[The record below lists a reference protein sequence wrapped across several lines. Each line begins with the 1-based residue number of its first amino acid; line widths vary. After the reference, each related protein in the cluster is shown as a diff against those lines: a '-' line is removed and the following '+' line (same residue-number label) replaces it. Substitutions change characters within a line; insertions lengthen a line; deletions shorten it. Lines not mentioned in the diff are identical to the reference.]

1 MRWFASL
8 GWTLGLGWMLM
19 ATAQAGTGLVYH
31 PDFLLHDAG
40 AGHPERPDR
49 LRAIVA
55 HLESTGLNARL
66 TPIEARAAELEWINR
81 VHTPEYVTRLAAAQA
96 HAPVQLDPDTRMAPD
111 SLRIAILAT
120 GGVLAAVDAVMAG
133 KVRNAFVAARP
144 PGHHALPD
152 RAMGF
157 CFINHVLVAARYIQA
172 HYRLARVLIVD
183 WDVHHGNGTAAVAAT
198 DPSILYFSTHQYPY
212 YPGTGAADEQ
222 GEGAARG
229 TVINVPLAAGAGDRE
244 LIAAFEN
251 QLVPAADAF
260 APDFVLI
267 SAGFDAHRDDPLAS
281 LQVSETG
288 YRRLTEIVLDIAD
301 RHAAG
306 RVVSVLEGGYDL
318 TALARSVASH
328 IEGLLAHATHDAV
341 PR

>member
-1 MRWFASL
+1 M
-8 GWTLGLGWMLM
+8 
-19 ATAQAGTGLVYH
+19 TAAHAGTGLVYH

-49 LRAIVA
+49 LRAIIT
-55 HLESTGLNARL
+55 HLETTGLKAQL
-66 TPIEARAAELEWINR
+66 TAIDAQPADPDWITR
-81 VHTPEYVTRLAAAQA
+81 VHTPEYLAGLAQA
-96 HAPVQLDPDTRMAPD
+96 QAQAPVQLDPDTRMSAD
-111 SLRIAILAT
+111 SLRIASLAT

-133 KVRNAFVAARP
+133 EVRNAFVASRP

-157 CFINHVLVAARYIQA
+157 CFINHVVVAARYIQER
-172 HYRLARVLIVD
+172 YRLRRVLIVD

-212 YPGTGAADEQ
+212 YPGTGAADER
-222 GEGAARG
+222 GEGDARG

-244 LIAAFEN
+244 LVAAFESL
-251 QLVPAADAF
+251 LVPAADAF

-267 SAGFDAHRDDPLAS
+267 SAGFDAHRSDPLAG
-281 LQVSETG
+281 LQVTEEG
-288 YRRLTEIVLDIAD
+288 YRRLTDIVLDIAE
-301 RHAAG
+301 RHAHG

-318 TALARSVASH
+318 DALARSVAAH
-328 IEGLLAHATHDAV
+328 IRAMLAVTPTD
-341 PR
+341 